1 MGLPKRWCVRKMRDH
16 AQTAISFRNVAC
28 RRNVQIMHK
37 RGIKW
42 TQYAPFINLLLFFS
56 GKTLDWLNAN
66 VIYFMETGSP
76 GPGYFNL
83 KPIVKPS
90 LSVRATDI

>member
-1 MGLPKRWCVRKMRDH
+1 MPKPPSALGMSPVGEMCKSCIRGVLNGPSMRPSL
-16 AQTAISFRNVAC
+16 ISF
-28 RRNVQIMHK
+28 
-37 RGIKW
+37 
-42 TQYAPFINLLLFFS
+42 YFFS